1 MPSDKPKIVIRT
13 EKDIIEKFNTIAL
26 EDNRSMSNLGEKL
39 IKDYIKEYE
48 SRNGEITVNIGN
60 IGQNKGTININ

>member
-48 SRNGEITVNIGN
+48 SRNGEITVNIRN
-60 IGQNKGTININ
+60 IGQNNGTININ